1 MAWKPTFRLTGPVL
15 AVLVLAGCL
24 SGDSRDPRDN
34 FELTPEHLQ
43 NREMRTRMF
52 EGISELDILSACTG
66 VLQDLGFTIDET
78 ESKLG
83 VIVGSKRADATET
96 GQEIGWLVAAL
107 LTFGNSL
114 DSGTTDDYQ
123 TFRAS
128 VVVSPAST
136 STTDNH
142 YVSVTF
148 QRTVWNTADRVSK
161 RETLEIP
168 DIHVDFFDRLSESVF
183 LEGQGI

>member
-1 MAWKPTFRLTGPVL
+1 MAWKATFRLTGPVL
-15 AVLVLAGCL
+15 VVLVLTGCL

-43 NREMRTRMF
+43 NREMRTRMY
-52 EGISELDILSACTG
+52 EGISELDILSACAG
-66 VLQDLGFTIDET
+66 VLQDLGFTIEES

-83 VIVGSKRADATET
+83 VIVGSKRADVIET
-96 GQEIGWLVAAL
+96 GEEVAWLVAAI
-107 LTFGNSL
+107 LTFGL
-114 DSGTTDDYQ
+114 TLERATDDYQ

-148 QRTVWNTADRVSK
+148 QRTVWNTADVVSK

-168 DIHVDFFDRLSESVF
+168 EIHVDFFDRLSKSVF